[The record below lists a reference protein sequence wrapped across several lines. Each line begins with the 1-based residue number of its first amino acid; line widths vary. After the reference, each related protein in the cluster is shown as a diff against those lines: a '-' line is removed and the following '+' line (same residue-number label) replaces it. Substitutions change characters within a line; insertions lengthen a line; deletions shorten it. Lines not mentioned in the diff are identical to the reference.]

1 MDDAIRRGLLFG
13 KVHTA
18 EVRDHSPAGFI
29 VDVEVADADAAFSST
44 SSSTT
49 TASSSASSSDDT
61 DEAESDG
68 AAAASSHGNARLSLF
83 SRSMRGG
90 LVVC

>member
-49 TASSSASSSDDT
+49 TASSSSDDT

-68 AAAASSHGNARLSLF
+68 AAAASSHGNARVCSLD
-83 SRSMRGG
+83 RCAEA
-90 LVVC
+90 VVC

>member
-49 TASSSASSSDDT
+49 TASSSSSDDT
-61 DEAESDG
+61 DEAESDR
-68 AAAASSHGNARLSLF
+68 AAAASSHGNTRVCSLG
-83 SRSMRGG
+83 RCAEA
-90 LVVC
+90 VVC